1 MKGRP
6 KGSSLELIKDFKKI
20 PKESPI
26 RTYYVGMDVHRASI
40 VIVVLNG
47 AGKIVMQSVIETGAE
62 RVRGFLKQLR
72 GKVYVTFEEGTQA
85 NWLHDVV
92 RSLVTEVVVCDPRH
106 NKLLQSGNKNDRVD
120 AQKLAELLRNGSLR
134 AVYHGDNGV
143 RTLKELVRTY
153 DCLVSDTTRVMNRL
167 KAIYRG
173 RAIACGGHDIYRQDR
188 RGQWLEKLREPGA
201 KQRAGY
207 LYRQLA
213 ALKPLRHEAKREMV
227 KEARRQAAYPW
238 LLSVPKLGSV
248 SVAQLLA
255 VVGTPYRF
263 RSKRQFW
270 TYVGLA
276 VVTCTSADHEV
287 VDGVLRRST
296 RPIATR
302 GLNRNHNHLL
312 KRVFKNA
319 ATSACHSGPF
329 KAAYEV
335 RVAQGMAPSLARLT
349 IARQLAATTL
359 AIWKRGEQFSPERMK
374 QQAA

>member
-1 MKGRP
+1 M
-6 KGSSLELIKDFKKI
+6 
-20 PKESPI
+20 

-40 VIVVLNG
+40 TMVVMNG
-47 AGKIVMQSVIETGAE
+47 AGKIVMRLVVETGAE

-92 RSLVTEVVVCDPRH
+92 RGLVTEVVVCDPRH

-120 AQKLAELLRNGSLR
+120 AEKLAELLRNGALR

-153 DCLVSDTTRVMNRL
+153 DSLVSDTTRVMNRL

-173 RAIACGGHDIYRQDR
+173 RAIACGGHDVYRQDR
-188 RGQWLEKLREPGA
+188 REQWLEKLVERGA
-201 KQRAGY
+201 RQRASF
-207 LYRQLA
+207 LYEQLA
-213 ALKPLRHEAKREMV
+213 ALKPLRHKVKREMV
-227 KEARRQAAYPW
+227 KEARQQAAYPW
-238 LLSVPKLGSV
+238 LMSVPKLGSV
-248 SVAQLLA
+248 SVAQLMA

-276 VVTCTSADHEV
+276 VVTSSSADHEIV
-287 VDGVLRRST
+287 NGVMRRS
-296 RPIATR
+296 RKPVATR

-329 KAAYEV
+329 KAAYDT

-359 AIWKRGEQFSPERMK
+359 AIWKRGERFSPERMK
-374 QQAA
+374 QPAA

>member
-1 MKGRP
+1 M
-6 KGSSLELIKDFKKI
+6 
-20 PKESPI
+20 

-47 AGKIVMQSVIETGAE
+47 AGKVVMQSVIETGAE

-92 RSLVTEVVVCDPRH
+92 RPLVTEVVVCDPRH
-106 NKLLQSGNKNDRVD
+106 NKLLLSGNKSDRVD

-134 AVYHGDNGV
+134 AVYHGDNGM

-153 DCLVSDTTRVMNRL
+153 DCLVSDTTRVMLRL
-167 KAIYRG
+167 KAIFRG
-173 RAIACGGHDIYRQDR
+173 RAIACAGHDIYRQDR
-188 RGQWLEKLREPGA
+188 RRQWLEKLGEPGA
-201 KQRAGY
+201 RQRAKF
-207 LYRQLA
+207 LYNQLA
-213 ALKPLRHEAKREMV
+213 ALRPLRHEAKLMMV
-227 KEARRQAAYPW
+227 KEARRQPAYPW
-238 LLSVPKLGSV
+238 LMSMPRLGSV

-255 VVGTPYRF
+255 VVGTPHRF

-276 VVTCTSADHEV
+276 VVTRTSAEHEV
-287 VDGVLRRST
+287 VDGVLRRSR

-312 KRVFKNA
+312 KKVFKSA

-329 KAAYEV
+329 KAAYDA
-335 RVAQGMAPSLARLT
+335 RVKQGMDPSLARLT
-349 IARQLAATTL
+349 IARQLAAITL
-359 AIWKRGEQFSPERMK
+359 SLWKRSQQFNPERMK
-374 QQAA
+374 QQTAA

>member
-1 MKGRP
+1 M
-6 KGSSLELIKDFKKI
+6 
-20 PKESPI
+20 

-40 VIVVLNG
+40 TIVVLNG
-47 AGKIVMQSVIETGAE
+47 AGKVVMYTVIETGAE
-62 RVRGFLKQLR
+62 RVRDFLKQLR
-72 GKVYVTFEEGTQA
+72 GKVHVTFEEGTQA

-92 RSLVTEVVVCDPRH
+92 RGLVTEVVVCDPRH

-134 AVYHGDNGV
+134 AVYHGDKGV

-153 DCLVSDTTRVMNRL
+153 DSLVSDTTRVMNRL

-173 RAIACGGHDIYRQDR
+173 RAVGCGGHDIYGQDR
-188 RGQWLEKLREPGA
+188 REQWLEKLAERGA
-201 KQRAGY
+201 KQRAGF
-207 LYRQLA
+207 LYEQLA
-213 ALKPLRHEAKREMV
+213 ALKPLRHKAKREMV
-227 KEARRQAAYPW
+227 KEAQRQAAYGW

-248 SVAQLLA
+248 SVAQLMA

-276 VVTCTSADHEV
+276 VVTCSSADHEV
-287 VDGVLRRST
+287 VNGVMRRST

-329 KAAYEV
+329 KAAYDL

-359 AIWKRGEQFSPERMK
+359 AIWKRGERFSPERMK
-374 QQAA
+374 QPGA